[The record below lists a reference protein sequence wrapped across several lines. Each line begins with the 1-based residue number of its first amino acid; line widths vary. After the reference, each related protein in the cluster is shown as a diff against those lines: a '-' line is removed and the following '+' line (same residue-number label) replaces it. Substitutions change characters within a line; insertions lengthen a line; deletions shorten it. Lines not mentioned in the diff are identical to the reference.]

1 MQVNKWGPSGWTFLH
16 TITFNYPEI
25 PTEDDK
31 LYYSQFFNLLSVV
44 LPCKYCQAS
53 FKIYSK
59 YIPICQF
66 LDDRE
71 GIIYWLFVIH
81 NLINAKLGA
90 PFEMLFNVYVKYE
103 QLRAK
108 CGKMTNDNKVQILT
122 CQKNLQN
129 VDVNKIKQI
138 CINTHNKYYNEMCK
152 FIKILYN
159 SPENPNK
166 PIDELCTAIIG
177 DKNIPNID

>member
-16 TITFNYPEI
+16 TITFNYPEN
-25 PTEDDK
+25 PDDLDK
-31 LYYSQFFNLLSVV
+31 EHYYNFFSSLSFT

-53 FKIYSK
+53 FKIYAK
-59 YIPICQF
+59 HIPIKSF
-66 LDDRE
+66 LNDRE

-90 PFEMLFNVYVKYE
+90 SFEILFNIYINYE

-129 VDVNKIKQI
+129 VDINKISNI
-138 CINTHNKYYNEMCK
+138 CKSTHDKYFNIMCSY
-152 FIKILYN
+152 IKNLYK

-166 PIDELCTAIIG
+166 PIDELCNSIIG
-177 DKNIPNID
+177 DKNIPIID

>member
-16 TITFNYPEI
+16 TITFNYPEN
-25 PTEDDK
+25 PTNEDK
-31 LYYSQFFNLLSVV
+31 LHYSHFFNLLGVI

-53 FKIYSK
+53 FTIYAK
-59 YIPICQF
+59 YIPIDDF
-66 LDDRE
+66 LNDRE

-90 PFEMLFNVYVKYE
+90 KFEFLFNVYYKYE

-108 CGKMTNDNKVQILT
+108 CGKMTNDNKIQILT

-129 VDVNKIKQI
+129 VDVKKIKQI
-138 CINTHNKYYNEMCK
+138 CTSTHDKYFDKMCK
-152 FIKILYN
+152 YITILYN
-159 SPENPNK
+159 SPDNPNK
-166 PIDELCTAIIG
+166 PIDQLCNSIIG
-177 DKNIPNID
+177 DKNIPIID